1 MNIRVN
7 ARGAARL
14 LAHHPWVY
22 RSDVVGGPKE
32 PGLYPVQAGAGVLAL
47 ALYNPA
53 SEITVRAFSF
63 DKSERPQEVLLDNLR
78 KALRRRKKAITQEP
92 QGAFRLAHAEGD
104 LLPALV
110 LDYYAGH
117 GVLQVGSAALEPLT
131 EALVE
136 VIRSEVAPQSLL
148 AKNNHKSR
156 SLEGLP
162 LEVKPLLGQVPDAV
176 MVQESSIL
184 YRVDLKE
191 GQKTGAFIDQRDNRI
206 RLQAYRGKTALDVF
220 SYHGSFALHLAQGFE
235 QVVAVDSSAL
245 ALQRAQENAQA
256 NRLSNITFKEANAF
270 EFLRE
275 EERRRAHY
283 DLIVLDP
290 PAFAKSRRDLERAY
304 AAYKEVNLRAMKL
317 LPRGGILA
325 TASCS
330 HHLSEAMFYQMLAEA
345 ASDAHRTVRVVE
357 KRGQGWD
364 HPVLLNVPETHYLKF
379 AILEIV

>member
-1 MNIRVN
+1 
-7 ARGAARL
+7 
-14 LAHHPWVY
+14 
-22 RSDVVGGPKE
+22 
-32 PGLYPVQAGAGVLAL
+32 
-47 ALYNPA
+47 
-53 SEITVRAFSF
+53 
-63 DKSERPQEVLLDNLR
+63 
-78 KALRRRKKAITQEP
+78 
-92 QGAFRLAHAEGD
+92 
-104 LLPALV
+104 V

-136 VIRSEVAPQSLL
+136 VIQSEVTLQSLT
-148 AKNNHKSR
+148 AKNNHRSR

-162 LEVKPLLGQVPDAV
+162 LEVKPLLGEVPDSV
-176 MVQESSIL
+176 MVQEGSIL
-184 YRVDLKE
+184 YQVDLKE

-206 RLQAYRGKTALDVF
+206 RMRSYKGKAALDVF

-235 QVVAVDSSAL
+235 RVVAVDSSAA
-245 ALQRAQENAQA
+245 ALKRAQENARV
-256 NRLSNITFKEANAF
+256 NHLTNITFKEANAF
-270 EFLRE
+270 DFLLE
-275 EERRRAHY
+275 EERRRARY

-317 LPRGGILA
+317 LSSGGILA

-330 HHLSEAMFYQMLAEA
+330 HHLSEAMFYQMLTEA

>member
-1 MNIRVN
+1 MKIRVTP
-7 ARGAARL
+7 RGAARL

-22 RSDVVGGPKE
+22 KSDVVEGPAR
-32 PGLYPVQAGAGVLAL
+32 PGLYPVQSSKGVLGL

-53 SEITVRAFSF
+53 SEITVRVFSF
-63 DKSERPQEVLLDNLR
+63 GDTGRPQEVLLENLR
-78 KALRRRKKAITQEP
+78 KALERRKPAVAQEP
-92 QGAFRLAHAEGD
+92 GGAYRLVHAEGD

-136 VIRSEVAPQSLL
+136 VIQAEIPLQSLL
-148 AKNNHKSR
+148 AKNDQKSR
-156 SLEGLP
+156 SLEGLS
-162 LEVKPLLGQVPDAV
+162 LHVKPLRGQVPDAV
-176 MVQESSIL
+176 MVREGSVQ
-184 YRVDLKE
+184 YRVDLLE

-206 RLQAYRGKTALDVF
+206 RLQTFRGQTALDVF

-235 QVVAVDSSAL
+235 RVIAVDSSAT
-245 ALQRAQENAQA
+245 ALQRALQNAQA
-256 NRLSNITFKEANAF
+256 NGFANIIPQEANAF

-275 EERRRAHY
+275 EEKRGSRY

-290 PAFAKSRRDLERAY
+290 PAFAKGKRDVERAY
-304 AAYKEVNLRAMKL
+304 AAYKEINLRAMKL
-317 LPRGGILA
+317 LPGGGILA

-330 HHLSEAMFYQMLAEA
+330 HHLSEPLFYQMLAEA
-345 ASDAHRTVRVVE
+345 AADAHRTVRVLE

-379 AILEIV
+379 AVLEVI